1 LTVKTGVYFQ
11 LKLLHVPAGKE
22 PVVKSYDVFRSDP
35 DGPVWLESIPNLEN
49 AKARILALSLKF
61 PHKSFFVFDTSR
73 ARIVA
78 EQSGGKVSFRQA
90 S

>member
-1 LTVKTGVYFQ
+1 
-11 LKLLHVPAGKE
+11 
-22 PVVKSYDVFRSDP
+22 VKSYDIFRSDP

-61 PHKSFFVFDTSR
+61 LDTSFFVFDASQ
-73 ARIVA
+73 ARIIV
-78 EQSGGKVSFRQA
+78 EESGDKNRFRRA